1 MFSRRRFLQ
10 STTTAASVAA
20 LSQLGSAGASSDC
33 KPQPTAIASLQSL
46 KDQAQPITP
55 QERTERQEKARE
67 LMQQNGI
74 DAVVLMPG
82 TSLRYFTGIEWWPS
96 ERMLAMV
103 LPAKGNA
110 FIVCPAFEQGRTQE
124 QLASSGLASGADI
137 RIWQEDESP
146 YQRVAQGLRDSG
158 ISGGT
163 IGIEETVRF
172 VFSDAIAK
180 AAAQAKPPG
189 QRKRKARVGR
199 L

>member
-46 KDQAQPITP
+46 KGQAQRITP
-55 QERTERQEKARE
+55 QERTERQEKARQ
-67 LMQQNGI
+67 LMKQKGI

-124 QLASSGLASGADI
+124 QLTMSGLARGADI

-146 YQRVAQGLRDSG
+146 YQRIAQG
-158 ISGGT
+158 
-163 IGIEETVRF
+163 
-172 VFSDAIAK
+172 
-180 AAAQAKPPG
+180 
-189 QRKRKARVGR
+189 
-199 L
+199 